1 MIFFDDRHFK
11 VSFQPN
17 SLLSENRNIYL
28 VFLISFFSIQ
38 ISPITLSDQFCFS
51 KFQDDEENNFWIDF
65 HGLGFFL

>member
-38 ISPITLSDQFCFS
+38 TSPIILSDQYCFS

-65 HGLGFFL
+65 HGFVFFL